1 MLPSGTNGT
10 NGTSGTNGPTSPISG
25 PASGPVSRT
34 DRPADSDAALTAA
47 IRTGPPEVSQAAL
60 DELYRRHR
68 PAVLAYARN
77 CCRDAHTAEDLASE
91 AFVRTLQALRSGGG
105 PTEAWRPYLLTTVR
119 RTAAAWYDTARR
131 TELAPDFDRWLSDAT
146 DPDAES
152 GEERMLR
159 LEDEQLVLR
168 AFRSL
173 PERWQTALWHAT
185 VEDEPAPRTAA
196 LLGISPSG
204 LASLT
209 ARAREGLR
217 EAYLTVHA
225 ERVQSSPHASEECR
239 RYTGLL
245 AASIRRTGRRTNRDL
260 ERHLSTCPECHR
272 ARLELTRLN
281 TGLRTVLPAAVL
293 LWAGSAYLTKATAV
307 TAVTATAATGAAGA
321 GTASAGT
328 AATATG
334 IAASTKI
341 ACAVG
346 ASVLALAIGG
356 FVLYPDGDDPD
367 RAAPE
372 PTRRA
377 ATATPEDSAPPS
389 PKPKPKPSKGGRK
402 KPSRK
407 PDRTTHRPPAWS
419 PAADARTRLRVASTG
434 RCMDIAAAAG
444 AQPREAACTGGR
456 SQQWELLVDR
466 AAQEARIRNRATGM
480 CLVHTG
486 AEADGSPVRQQR
498 ACDSSSRS
506 ARWTYYKGGENNTS
520 DDTIVFA
527 QKGSGLYFLGLD
539 DWNEAA
545 NGQPHAATIGT
556 TANYYNT
563 KSLRFTYDGT
573 LF

>member
-1 MLPSGTNGT
+1 MLPSGTSGP
-10 NGTSGTNGPTSPISG
+10 SGTNGLNGPDSPGSPG
-25 PASGPVSRT
+25 SPGSQPDDS
-34 DRPADSDAALTAA
+34 SDAALTAA
-47 IRTGPPEVSQAAL
+47 IRTGPPEASQAAL

-68 PAVLAYARN
+68 PAVLTYART

-131 TELAPDFDRWLSDAT
+131 TELAPDFERWLSDTT

-168 AFRSL
+168 AFRTL
-173 PERWQTALWHAT
+173 PERWQTALWHST
-185 VEDEPAPRTAA
+185 VEEEPAPRTAA
-196 LLGISPSG
+196 LLGISASG

-217 EAYLTVHA
+217 EAYLTAHA
-225 ERVQSSPHASEECR
+225 DHVQTSPYASEECR
-239 RYTGLL
+239 RYTSLL
-245 AASIRRTGRRTNRDL
+245 AASVRRTGRRTNRDL
-260 ERHLSTCPECHR
+260 ERHLSACPECHR

-293 LWAGSAYLTKATAV
+293 LWAGSAYLTKATA
-307 TAVTATAATGAAGA
+307 AATGAA
-321 GTASAGT
+321 TAT
-328 AATATG
+328 ATATATGTATG

-341 ACAVG
+341 AGAVG

-356 FVLYPDGDDPD
+356 FALYPDGDDTD
-367 RAAPE
+367 RAAPG
-372 PTRRA
+372 PTPRA
-377 ATATPEDSAPPS
+377 GTAAPKDTASPS
-389 PKPKPKPSKGGRK
+389 PTPSKENRK
-402 KPSRK
+402 KPTRK

-434 RCMDIAAAAG
+434 RCMDIAASAG

-466 AAQEARIRNRATGM
+466 PAQEARIRNRATGM

-486 AEADGSPVRQQR
+486 AETDGSPVRQQR

-506 ARWTYYKGGENNTS
+506 ARWTYYKGGENNTN
-520 DDTIVFA
+520 DGTIVFA

-545 NGQPHAATIGT
+545 NGRPHAATIGT

-563 KSLRFTYDGT
+563 KSLRFTHDGK